1 MKFRGLLAAVA
12 VLAALG
18 GLLYWSQHHLPVK
31 PKKDA
36 EPDLPFPL
44 TVNPGNV
51 SGLTLTEKG
60 SAPITLISTQ
70 PGRWQIVTPIDTPA
84 DTASVAHILND
95 LAHIRT
101 QEIVEDH
108 AANLNRYGLDHPSLT
123 LDINERNNEK
133 AELIL
138 GDRTPTGTGA
148 YAMVPGDTHVYT
160 IPYFMEETFNK
171 PVDDLRDKR
180 VLPFAEKF
188 VSNIEL
194 DHGSKVVSID
204 RKHSGWQIEKPAV
217 YPTAANKVDNLLH
230 TLTAAKF
237 DSSVAPAEAADA
249 FATAPPLEF
258 IKLTAGSGTHTE
270 VDTLDV
276 HKSSTGE
283 FYAKASVYPGAC
295 KLDPSIDAA
304 LIQSLDDLREKRLFD
319 IGVSTPL
326 NIDYHSPATT
336 VALVRSNTD
345 WYENGKPMDGSSVQA
360 LINVLRSV
368 AATSFA
374 TTGFAHPDTDLTVVA
389 FDGTAVKVHFQRTKD
404 GGALAKRDDG
414 PSLYLL
420 DADTMN
426 TLTAAIGALKPAPFQ
441 PKK

>member
-1 MKFRGLLAAVA
+1 MKFRGLLAAIV
-12 VLAALG
+12 VLGALG
-18 GLLYWSQHHLPVK
+18 GTLYWSQHHLPVK
-31 PKKDA
+31 NKKDA
-36 EPDLPFPL
+36 DPDLPFPL
-44 TVNPGNV
+44 AINPGNV

-60 SAPITLISTQ
+60 SPPITLVSTQ

-84 DTASVAHILND
+84 DTASVAHILNN

-108 AANLNRYGLDHPSLT
+108 AVNLNRYGLDHPSLK

-133 AELIL
+133 AELIV
-138 GDRTPTGTGA
+138 GDRTPTGSGA

-160 IPYFMEETFNK
+160 IPYFMEETFDT

-194 DHGSKVVSID
+194 DRGSQVLSID
-204 RKHSGWQIEKPAV
+204 RKHAGWQIQRPAV
-217 YPTAANKVDNLLH
+217 FPTAGNKVDNLLH
-230 TLTAAKF
+230 TLTGAKF
-237 DSSVAPAEAADA
+237 DSSVSPAEAADA
-249 FATAPPLEF
+249 FAQAPPLVV
-258 IKLTAGSGTHTE
+258 IKLTAGSGSNTE

-276 HKSSTGE
+276 RKSSDGE
-283 FYAKASVYPGAC
+283 FYAKASVYPGVC
-295 KLDPSIDAA
+295 KLDPSIASA
-304 LIQSLDDLREKRLFD
+304 LNQGLDDLREKRLFD

-326 NIDYHSPATT
+326 NIDYHSPAAT

-345 WYENGKPMDGSSVQA
+345 WYQSGKPMDGTSVQA

-368 AATSFA
+368 AATGFA
-374 TTGFAHPDTDLTVVA
+374 TTGFTHPDTDLTVVA
-389 FDGTAVKVHFQRTKD
+389 FDGSAEKVHFQRTKD
-404 GGALAKRDDG
+404 GGALAKSDDG

-420 DADTMN
+420 DAEAMN

-441 PKK
+441 TKK